1 MDLITSAREL
11 SKNFITL
18 IKKYKYM
25 SFATAW
31 ASTEHP
37 AFQNLLEYQEKIQH
51 STIGLHFYQTA
62 PEVLV
67 QLQHNKNVRFILQTD
82 GVFHPKLYLFWNTPT
97 DWALLSGS
105 ANFTNGAFNGN
116 NREAMLLTKG
126 ESVDFFQEIS
136 HFFKNDCFDKAVEIS
151 DKEQIERYRTLY
163 HQRQK
168 PIQTLSNRYLT
179 GNKHGEMGKSIL
191 STNILTYSWGK
202 YFKTIQQDKNHSF
215 KDRLTLLDYARKVF
229 QTDTNFRSIDLEIR
243 KLISGLPNNARTGK
257 NLDYGWFGSTKS
269 NGNFSRKINTDNPK
283 IAQSIDSIP
292 LIGEVSKHD
301 FLEYNK
307 VFRQAGFNNP
317 IGVATRLLTMKRP
330 DLFFCFN
337 GANKEKI
344 CAELGL
350 PKNLNAER
358 YWDEI
363 LLHIYDTA
371 WFNSSR
377 PQNTIEQQAWNGR
390 VALIDCIYYEPKK
403 S

>member
-1 MDLITSAREL
+1 MELVTNTKKL
-11 SKNFITL
+11 SKTFINLTKQYRY
-18 IKKYKYM
+18 I

-31 ASTEHP
+31 ASTGHE
-37 AFQNLLEYQEKIQH
+37 AFRVLLEYQEKIQH
-51 STIGLHFYQTA
+51 STIGLHFYQTD

-67 QLQHNKNVRFILQTD
+67 QLQHNKNVRFILQID

-105 ANFTNGAFNGN
+105 ANFTNGAFNGKN
-116 NREAMLLTKG
+116 QETMLLTKG
-126 ESVDFFQEIS
+126 ESADFFQEIS
-136 HFFKNDCFDKAVEIS
+136 RFLKNDCFDNAVEIG
-151 DKEQIERYRTLY
+151 DEQIEHYRTLY

-168 PIQTLSNRYLT
+168 HIHTLSNHYPT
-179 GNKHGEMGKSIL
+179 GNKHSEMGKSIL
-191 STNILTYSWGK
+191 STNILTYSWDK
-202 YFKTIQQDKNHSF
+202 YFKIIQQDKNQSF
-215 KDRLTLLDYARKVF
+215 KDRLDLLGYVKEFF
-229 QTDTNFRSIDLEIR
+229 QNNANFLSIDSEVR
-243 KLISGLPNNARTGK
+243 KLISGLFNNARASQE
-257 NLDYGWFGSTKS
+257 LDYGLFGSTNS
-269 NGNFSRKINTDNPK
+269 NGNFHEKINDGNPR
-283 IAQSIDSIP
+283 IAQAIDLIP
-292 LIGEVSKHD
+292 LIGSVSKHD
-301 FLEYNK
+301 FLEYNRI
-307 VFRQAGFNNP
+307 FQQAGYKNP

-363 LLHIYDTA
+363 LLRIYDTA

-377 PQNTIEQQAWNGR
+377 PQDTIEQKAWDGR

-403 S
+403 N

>member
-1 MDLITSAREL
+1 MELVTDTKKL
-11 SKNFITL
+11 SKTFINLT
-18 IKKYKYM
+18 KKYRYI

-31 ASTEHP
+31 ASTGHE
-37 AFQNLLEYQEKIQH
+37 AFRLLLEYQEKIQH
-51 STIGLHFYQTA
+51 STIGLHFYQTD

-67 QLQHNKNVRFILQTD
+67 QLQHNKNVRFISQMD

-105 ANFTNGAFNGN
+105 ANFTNGAFNGKN
-116 NREAMLLTKG
+116 QETMLLTKG
-126 ESVDFFQEIS
+126 ESTDFFQEIS
-136 HFFKNDCFDKAVEIS
+136 RFLKNDCFDNAVEIG
-151 DKEQIERYRTLY
+151 DEQIEHYRTLY

-168 PIQTLSNRYLT
+168 PLQTLSNRYLA
-179 GNKHGEMGKSIL
+179 GNKHSEMGKSIL
-191 STNILTYSWGK
+191 STNILTYSWEK

-215 KDRLTLLDYARKVF
+215 KDRLDLLDYVKEFF
-229 QTDTNFRSIDLEIR
+229 QNNANFLSIDSEVR
-243 KLISGLPNNARTGK
+243 KLISGLFNNARASQE
-257 NLDYGWFGSTKS
+257 LDYGLFGSTNS
-269 NGNFSRKINTDNPK
+269 NGNFHEKINDGNPR
-283 IAQSIDSIP
+283 IAQAIDLIP
-292 LIGEVSKHD
+292 PIGAVSKHD
-301 FLEYNK
+301 FLEYNRI
-307 VFRQAGFNNP
+307 FQQAGYKNP

-363 LLHIYDTA
+363 LLRIYDTA

-377 PQNTIEQQAWNGR
+377 PQDTIEQKAWDGR

-403 S
+403 N

>member
-1 MDLITSAREL
+1 MELVTDTKKL
-11 SKNFITL
+11 SKTFINLT
-18 IKKYKYM
+18 KKYRYI

-31 ASTEHP
+31 ASTGHE
-37 AFQNLLEYQEKIQH
+37 AFRLLLEYQEKIQH
-51 STIGLHFYQTA
+51 STIGLHFYQTD

-67 QLQHNKNVRFILQTD
+67 QLQHNKNVRFISQMD

-105 ANFTNGAFNGN
+105 ANFTNGAFNGKN
-116 NREAMLLTKG
+116 QETMLLTKG
-126 ESVDFFQEIS
+126 ESTDFFQEIS
-136 HFFKNDCFDKAVEIS
+136 RFLKNDCFDNAVEIG
-151 DKEQIERYRTLY
+151 DEQIEHYRTLY

-168 PIQTLSNRYLT
+168 HIHTLSNYYPT
-179 GNKHGEMGKSIL
+179 GNKHSEMGKSIL
-191 STNILTYSWGK
+191 STNILTYSWDK
-202 YFKTIQQDKNHSF
+202 YFKIIQQDKNQSF
-215 KDRLTLLDYARKVF
+215 KDRLDLLDYVKEFF
-229 QTDTNFRSIDLEIR
+229 QNNANFLSIDSEFR
-243 KLISGLPNNARTGK
+243 KLISGLPNNARIGK
-257 NLDYGWFGSTKS
+257 NLDYSWFGSTKS
-269 NGNFSRKINTDNPK
+269 DRKFYEKINTGNPK
-283 IAQSIDSIP
+283 IAQAIDLIP
-292 LIGEVSKHD
+292 LIGEVSKHN
-301 FLEYNK
+301 FLEYNRI
-307 VFRQAGFNNP
+307 FQQAGYKNP

-363 LLHIYDTA
+363 LLRIYDTA

-377 PQNTIEQQAWNGR
+377 PQDKIEQKAWDGR

-403 S
+403 N

>member
-1 MDLITSAREL
+1 MDLITSTREL

-18 IKKYKYM
+18 LKQYKYM

-37 AFQNLLEYQEKIQH
+37 AFQNLLKYKDKIRH
-51 STIGLHFYQTA
+51 STIGLHFYQTD
-62 PEVLV
+62 PEVLA

-97 DWALLSGS
+97 DWVLLSGS

-116 NREAMLLTKG
+116 NRETMLLIKG
-126 ESVDFFQEIS
+126 ESADFFQEIS
-136 HFFKNDCFDKAVEIS
+136 RFLKNDCFDKAVEIN
-151 DKEQIERYRTLY
+151 DKKQIEHYRTLY

-168 PIQTLSNRYLT
+168 SIQTLSNRYPT
-179 GNKHGEMGKSIL
+179 GNKHSEMGKSIL
-191 STNILTYSWGK
+191 STNILTYSWEK

-215 KDRLTLLDYARKVF
+215 KDRLDLLAYVKKVF
-229 QTDTNFRSIDLEIR
+229 QDNAKFLSIDSEIR

-269 NGNFSRKINTDNPK
+269 NGNFSRKINTGNPK
-283 IAQSIDSIP
+283 IAQAIDLIP
-292 LIGEVSKHD
+292 LTGDVSKHD

-344 CAELGL
+344 CAELDL

-363 LLHIYDTA
+363 LLRIYDTA

-377 PQNTIEQQAWNGR
+377 PQNTIKQQAWDGR
-390 VALIDCIYYEPKK
+390 VALIDCIYYEPNKN
-403 S
+403 

>member
-51 STIGLHFYQTA
+51 STIGLHFYQTD
-62 PEVLV
+62 PEVLA
-67 QLQHNKNVRFILQTD
+67 QLQHNKNARFILQTN

-97 DWALLSGS
+97 DWVLLSGS

-116 NREAMLLTKG
+116 NRETMLLIKG
-126 ESVDFFQEIS
+126 ESANFFQEIS
-136 HFFKNDCFDKAVEIS
+136 RFLKNDCFDNAVEIGE
-151 DKEQIERYRTLY
+151 EQIEHYRTLY

-168 PIQTLSNRYLT
+168 PLQTLSNRYLA
-179 GNKHGEMGKSIL
+179 GNKHSEMGKSIL
-191 STNILTYSWGK
+191 STNILTYSWEK

-215 KDRLTLLDYARKVF
+215 KDRLDLLAYVKKVF
-229 QTDTNFRSIDLEIR
+229 QDNAKFLSIDSEIR

-269 NGNFSRKINTDNPK
+269 NGNFSRKINTGNPK
-283 IAQSIDSIP
+283 IAQAIDLIP
-292 LIGEVSKHD
+292 LTGDVSKHD

-344 CAELGL
+344 CAELDL

-363 LLHIYDTA
+363 LLRIYDTA

-377 PQNTIEQQAWNGR
+377 PQNTIKQQAWDGR
-390 VALIDCIYYEPKK
+390 VALIDCIYYEPNKN
-403 S
+403 

>member
-1 MDLITSAREL
+1 MELVTDTKKL
-11 SKNFITL
+11 SKTFINLTKQYRY
-18 IKKYKYM
+18 I

-31 ASTEHP
+31 ASTRHD
-37 AFQNLLEYQEKIQH
+37 AFRVLLEYQEKIQH
-51 STIGLHFYQTA
+51 STIGLHFYQTD
-62 PEVLV
+62 PEVLA
-67 QLQHNKNVRFILQTD
+67 QLQHNKNARFILQTN

-105 ANFTNGAFNGN
+105 ANFTNGAFNGKN
-116 NREAMLLTKG
+116 QETMLLTKG
-126 ESVDFFQEIS
+126 ESTDFFQEIS
-136 HFFKNDCFDKAVEIS
+136 RFLKNDCFDNAVEIG
-151 DKEQIERYRTLY
+151 DEQIEHYRTLY

-168 PIQTLSNRYLT
+168 HIHTLSIRYLA
-179 GNKHGEMGKSIL
+179 GNKHSEMGKSIL
-191 STNILTYSWGK
+191 STNILTYSWEK

-215 KDRLTLLDYARKVF
+215 KDRLDLLDYVKEFF
-229 QTDTNFRSIDLEIR
+229 QNNANFLSIDSEVR
-243 KLISGLPNNARTGK
+243 KLISGLFNNARASQE
-257 NLDYGWFGSTKS
+257 LDYGLFGSTNS
-269 NGNFSRKINTDNPK
+269 NGNFHEKINDGNPR
-283 IAQSIDSIP
+283 IAQAIDLIP
-292 LIGEVSKHD
+292 PIGAVSKHD
-301 FLEYNK
+301 FLEYNRI
-307 VFRQAGFNNP
+307 FQQAGYKNP

-363 LLHIYDTA
+363 LLRIYDTA

-377 PQNTIEQQAWNGR
+377 PQDKIEQKAWDGR

-403 S
+403 N

>member
-1 MDLITSAREL
+1 MELVTDTKKL
-11 SKNFITL
+11 SKTFINLT
-18 IKKYKYM
+18 KKYRYI

-31 ASTEHP
+31 ASTGHE
-37 AFQNLLEYQEKIQH
+37 AFRLLLEYQEKIQH
-51 STIGLHFYQTA
+51 STIGLHFYQTD
-62 PEVLV
+62 PEVLA
-67 QLQHNKNVRFILQTD
+67 QLQHNKNVRFISQMD

-105 ANFTNGAFNGN
+105 ANFTNGAFNGKN
-116 NREAMLLTKG
+116 QETMLLIKG
-126 ESVDFFQEIS
+126 ESADFFQEIS
-136 HFFKNDCFDKAVEIS
+136 RFLKNDCFDNAVEIG
-151 DKEQIERYRTLY
+151 DEQIERYRILY

-168 PIQTLSNRYLT
+168 PLQTLSNRYLA
-179 GNKHGEMGKSIL
+179 GNKHSEMGKSIL
-191 STNILTYSWGK
+191 STNILTYSWEK

-215 KDRLTLLDYARKVF
+215 KDRLDLLDYVKEFF
-229 QTDTNFRSIDLEIR
+229 QNNANFLSIDSEVR
-243 KLISGLPNNARTGK
+243 KLISGLFNNARASQE
-257 NLDYGWFGSTKS
+257 LDYGLFGSTNS
-269 NGNFSRKINTDNPK
+269 NGNFHEKINDGNPR
-283 IAQSIDSIP
+283 IAQAIDLIP
-292 LIGEVSKHD
+292 PIGAVSKHD
-301 FLEYNK
+301 FLEYNRI
-307 VFRQAGFNNP
+307 FQQAGYKNP

-363 LLHIYDTA
+363 LLRIYDTA

-377 PQNTIEQQAWNGR
+377 PQDTIEQKAWDGR

-403 S
+403 N

>member
-51 STIGLHFYQTA
+51 STIGLHFYQTD
-62 PEVLV
+62 PEVLA
-67 QLQHNKNVRFILQTD
+67 QLQHNKNARFILQTN

-97 DWALLSGS
+97 DWVLLSGS

-116 NREAMLLTKG
+116 NRETMLLIKG
-126 ESVDFFQEIS
+126 ESANFFQEIS
-136 HFFKNDCFDKAVEIS
+136 RFLKNDCFDNAVEIG
-151 DKEQIERYRTLY
+151 DEQIEHYRTLY

-168 PIQTLSNRYLT
+168 PLQTLSNRYLA
-179 GNKHGEMGKSIL
+179 GNKHSEMGKSIL
-191 STNILTYSWGK
+191 STNILTYSWEK

-215 KDRLTLLDYARKVF
+215 KDRLDLLAYVKKVF
-229 QTDTNFRSIDLEIR
+229 QDNAKFLSIDSEIR

-269 NGNFSRKINTDNPK
+269 NGNFSRKINTGNPK
-283 IAQSIDSIP
+283 IAQAIDLIP
-292 LIGEVSKHD
+292 LTGDVSKHD

-344 CAELGL
+344 CAELDL

-363 LLHIYDTA
+363 LLRIYDTA

-377 PQNTIEQQAWNGR
+377 PQDKIEQKAWDGR
-390 VALIDCIYYEPKK
+390 VALIDCIYYEPNKN
-403 S
+403 

>member
-1 MDLITSAREL
+1 MELVTDTKKL
-11 SKNFITL
+11 SKTFINLTKQYRY
-18 IKKYKYM
+18 I

-31 ASTEHP
+31 ASTRHD
-37 AFQNLLEYQEKIQH
+37 AFRVLLEYQEKIQH
-51 STIGLHFYQTA
+51 STIGLHFYQTD
-62 PEVLV
+62 PEVLA
-67 QLQHNKNVRFILQTD
+67 QLQHNKNARFILQTN

-105 ANFTNGAFNGN
+105 ANFTNGAFNGKN
-116 NREAMLLTKG
+116 QETMLLTKG
-126 ESVDFFQEIS
+126 ESADFFQEIS
-136 HFFKNDCFDKAVEIS
+136 RFLKNDCFDNAVEIG
-151 DKEQIERYRTLY
+151 DEQIEHYRTLY

-168 PIQTLSNRYLT
+168 HIHTLSNYYPT
-179 GNKHGEMGKSIL
+179 GNKHSEMGKSIL
-191 STNILTYSWGK
+191 STNILTYSWDK
-202 YFKTIQQDKNHSF
+202 YFKIIQQDKNQLF
-215 KDRLTLLDYARKVF
+215 KDRLDLLDYVKEFF
-229 QTDTNFRSIDLEIR
+229 QNNANFLSIDSENR
-243 KLISGLPNNARTGK
+243 KLISGLPNNAKGSQE
-257 NLDYGWFGSTKS
+257 LDYGLFGSTKS
-269 NGNFSRKINTDNPK
+269 DRKFYKKINTGNPK
-283 IAQSIDSIP
+283 IAQAIDLIP
-292 LIGEVSKHD
+292 LIGEVIKHD
-301 FLEYNK
+301 FLEYNRI
-307 VFRQAGFNNP
+307 FQQAGYKNP

>member
-1 MDLITSAREL
+1 MELVTNTKKL
-11 SKNFITL
+11 SKTFINLTKQYRY
-18 IKKYKYM
+18 I

-31 ASTEHP
+31 ASTRHD
-37 AFQNLLEYQEKIQH
+37 AFRVLLEYQEKIQH
-51 STIGLHFYQTA
+51 STIGLHFYQTD

-67 QLQHNKNVRFILQTD
+67 QLQHNKNVRFILQID

-105 ANFTNGAFNGN
+105 ANFTNGAFNGKN
-116 NREAMLLTKG
+116 QETMLLTKG
-126 ESVDFFQEIS
+126 ESADFFQEIS
-136 HFFKNDCFDKAVEIS
+136 RFLKNDCFDNAVEIG
-151 DKEQIERYRTLY
+151 DEQIEHYRTLY

-168 PIQTLSNRYLT
+168 HIHTLSNHYPT
-179 GNKHGEMGKSIL
+179 GNKHSEMGKSIL
-191 STNILTYSWGK
+191 STNILTYSWDK
-202 YFKTIQQDKNHSF
+202 YFKIIQQDKNQSF
-215 KDRLTLLDYARKVF
+215 KDRLDLLGYVKEFF
-229 QTDTNFRSIDLEIR
+229 QNNANFLSIDSEVR
-243 KLISGLPNNARTGK
+243 KLISGLFNNARASQE
-257 NLDYGWFGSTKS
+257 LDYGLFGSTNS
-269 NGNFSRKINTDNPK
+269 NGNFHEKINDGNPR
-283 IAQSIDSIP
+283 IAQAIDLIP
-292 LIGEVSKHD
+292 LIGSVSKHD
-301 FLEYNK
+301 FLEYNRI
-307 VFRQAGFNNP
+307 FQQAGYKNP

-363 LLHIYDTA
+363 LLRIYDTA

-377 PQNTIEQQAWNGR
+377 PQDTIEQKAWDGR

-403 S
+403 N

>member
-51 STIGLHFYQTA
+51 STIGLHFYQTD
-62 PEVLV
+62 PEVLA
-67 QLQHNKNVRFILQTD
+67 QLQHNKNARFILQTN

-97 DWALLSGS
+97 DWVLLSGS

-116 NREAMLLTKG
+116 NRETMLLIKG
-126 ESVDFFQEIS
+126 ESANFFQEIS
-136 HFFKNDCFDKAVEIS
+136 RFLKNDCFDNAVEIG
-151 DKEQIERYRTLY
+151 DEQIEHYRTLY

-168 PIQTLSNRYLT
+168 PLQTLSNRYLA
-179 GNKHGEMGKSIL
+179 GNKHSEMGKSIL
-191 STNILTYSWGK
+191 STNILTYSWEK

-215 KDRLTLLDYARKVF
+215 KDRLDLLAYVKKVF
-229 QTDTNFRSIDLEIR
+229 QDNAKFLSIDSEIR

-269 NGNFSRKINTDNPK
+269 NGNFSRKINTGNPK
-283 IAQSIDSIP
+283 IAQAIDLIP
-292 LIGEVSKHD
+292 LTGDVSKHD

-317 IGVATRLLTMKRP
+317 IGVATRLLIMKRP

-344 CAELGL
+344 CAELDL

-363 LLHIYDTA
+363 LLRIYDTA

-377 PQNTIEQQAWNGR
+377 PQNTIKQQAWDGR
-390 VALIDCIYYEPKK
+390 VALIDCIYYEPNKN
-403 S
+403 

>member
-1 MDLITSAREL
+1 MELVTDTKKL
-11 SKNFITL
+11 SKTFINLTKQYRY
-18 IKKYKYM
+18 I

-31 ASTEHP
+31 ASTRHD
-37 AFQNLLEYQEKIQH
+37 AFRVLLEYQEKIQH
-51 STIGLHFYQTA
+51 STIGLHFYQTD
-62 PEVLV
+62 PEVLA
-67 QLQHNKNVRFILQTD
+67 QLQHNKNVRFISQMD

-105 ANFTNGAFNGN
+105 ANFTNGAFNGKN
-116 NREAMLLTKG
+116 QETMLLTKG
-126 ESVDFFQEIS
+126 ESTDFFQEIS
-136 HFFKNDCFDKAVEIS
+136 RFLKNDCFDNAVEIG
-151 DKEQIERYRTLY
+151 DEQIEHYRTLY

-168 PIQTLSNRYLT
+168 PLQTLSNRYLA
-179 GNKHGEMGKSIL
+179 GNKHSEMGKSIL
-191 STNILTYSWGK
+191 STNILTYSWEK

-215 KDRLTLLDYARKVF
+215 KDRLDLLDYVKEFF
-229 QTDTNFRSIDLEIR
+229 QNNANFLSIDSEVR
-243 KLISGLPNNARTGK
+243 KLISGLFNNARASQE
-257 NLDYGWFGSTKS
+257 LDYGLFGSTNS
-269 NGNFSRKINTDNPK
+269 NGNFHEKINDGNPR
-283 IAQSIDSIP
+283 IAQAIDLIP
-292 LIGEVSKHD
+292 PIGAVSKHD
-301 FLEYNK
+301 FLEYNRI
-307 VFRQAGFNNP
+307 FQQAGYKNP

-363 LLHIYDTA
+363 LLRIYDTA

-377 PQNTIEQQAWNGR
+377 PQDTIEQKAWDGR

-403 S
+403 N

>member
-51 STIGLHFYQTA
+51 STIGLHFYQTD
-62 PEVLV
+62 PEVLA
-67 QLQHNKNVRFILQTD
+67 QLQHNKNARFILQTN

-97 DWALLSGS
+97 DWVLLSGS

-116 NREAMLLTKG
+116 NRETMLLIKG
-126 ESVDFFQEIS
+126 ESANFFQEIS
-136 HFFKNDCFDKAVEIS
+136 RFLKNDCFDNAVEIG
-151 DKEQIERYRTLY
+151 DEQIEHYRTLY

-168 PIQTLSNRYLT
+168 PLQTLSNRYLA
-179 GNKHGEMGKSIL
+179 GNKHSEMGKSIL
-191 STNILTYSWGK
+191 STNILTYSWEK

-215 KDRLTLLDYARKVF
+215 KDRLDLLAYVKKVF
-229 QTDTNFRSIDLEIR
+229 QDNAKFLSIDSEIR

-269 NGNFSRKINTDNPK
+269 NGNFSRKINTGNPK
-283 IAQSIDSIP
+283 IAQAIDLIP
-292 LIGEVSKHD
+292 LTGDVSKHD

-344 CAELGL
+344 CAELDL

-363 LLHIYDTA
+363 LLRIYDTA

-377 PQNTIEQQAWNGR
+377 PQNTIKQQAWDGR
-390 VALIDCIYYEPKK
+390 VALIDCIYYEPNKN
-403 S
+403 

>member
-1 MDLITSAREL
+1 MELVTDTKKL
-11 SKNFITL
+11 SKTFINLT
-18 IKKYKYM
+18 KKYRYI

-31 ASTEHP
+31 ASTGHE
-37 AFQNLLEYQEKIQH
+37 AFRLLLEYQEKIQH
-51 STIGLHFYQTA
+51 STIGLHFYQTD

-67 QLQHNKNVRFILQTD
+67 QLQHNKNVRFISQMD

-105 ANFTNGAFNGN
+105 ANFTNGAFNGKN
-116 NREAMLLTKG
+116 QETMLLTKG
-126 ESVDFFQEIS
+126 ESTDFFQEIS
-136 HFFKNDCFDKAVEIS
+136 RFLKNDCFDNAVEIG
-151 DKEQIERYRTLY
+151 DEQIEHYRTLY

-168 PIQTLSNRYLT
+168 HIHTLSNRYLA
-179 GNKHGEMGKSIL
+179 GNKHSEMGKSIL
-191 STNILTYSWGK
+191 STNILTYSWEK

-215 KDRLTLLDYARKVF
+215 KDRLDLLDYVKEFF
-229 QTDTNFRSIDLEIR
+229 QNNANFLSIDSEVR
-243 KLISGLPNNARTGK
+243 KLISGLFNNARASQE
-257 NLDYGWFGSTKS
+257 LDYGLFGSTNS
-269 NGNFSRKINTDNPK
+269 NGNFHEKINDGNPR
-283 IAQSIDSIP
+283 IAQAIDLIP
-292 LIGEVSKHD
+292 PIGAVSKHD
-301 FLEYNK
+301 FLEYNRI
-307 VFRQAGFNNP
+307 FQQAGYKNP

-363 LLHIYDTA
+363 LLRIYDTA

-377 PQNTIEQQAWNGR
+377 PQDKIEQKAWDGR

-403 S
+403 N

>member
-1 MDLITSAREL
+1 MELVTDTKKL
-11 SKNFITL
+11 SKTFINLT
-18 IKKYKYM
+18 KKYRYI

-31 ASTEHP
+31 ASTGHE
-37 AFQNLLEYQEKIQH
+37 AFRLLLEYQEKIQH
-51 STIGLHFYQTA
+51 STIGLHFYQTD

-67 QLQHNKNVRFILQTD
+67 QLQHNKNVRFILQTN

-97 DWALLSGS
+97 DWVLLSGS

-116 NREAMLLTKG
+116 NRETMLLIKG
-126 ESVDFFQEIS
+126 ESADFFQEIYR
-136 HFFKNDCFDKAVEIS
+136 FLKNDCFDNAVEIG
-151 DKEQIERYRTLY
+151 DEQIEHYRTLY

-168 PIQTLSNRYLT
+168 PLQTLSNRYLA
-179 GNKHGEMGKSIL
+179 GNKHSEMGKSIL
-191 STNILTYSWGK
+191 STNILTYSWEK

-215 KDRLTLLDYARKVF
+215 KDRLDLLDYVKEFF
-229 QTDTNFRSIDLEIR
+229 QNNANFLSIDSEVR
-243 KLISGLPNNARTGK
+243 KLISGLFNNARASQE
-257 NLDYGWFGSTKS
+257 LDYGLFGSTNS
-269 NGNFSRKINTDNPK
+269 NGNFHEKINDGNPR
-283 IAQSIDSIP
+283 IAQAIDLIP
-292 LIGEVSKHD
+292 PIGAVSKHD
-301 FLEYNK
+301 FLEYNRI
-307 VFRQAGFNNP
+307 FQQAGYKNP

-350 PKNLNAER
+350 PKNLDAER

-363 LLHIYDTA
+363 LLRIYDTA

-377 PQNTIEQQAWNGR
+377 PQDTIEQKAWDGR

-403 S
+403 N

>member
-1 MDLITSAREL
+1 MELVTDTKKL
-11 SKNFITL
+11 SKTFINLT
-18 IKKYKYM
+18 KKYRYI

-31 ASTEHP
+31 ASTGHE
-37 AFQNLLEYQEKIQH
+37 AFRLLLEYQEKIQH
-51 STIGLHFYQTA
+51 STIGLHFYQTD
-62 PEVLV
+62 PEVLA
-67 QLQHNKNVRFILQTD
+67 QLQHNKNARFILQTN

-105 ANFTNGAFNGN
+105 ANFTNGAFNGKN
-116 NREAMLLTKG
+116 QETMLLTKG
-126 ESVDFFQEIS
+126 ESTDFFQEIS
-136 HFFKNDCFDKAVEIS
+136 RFLKNDCFDNAVEIG
-151 DKEQIERYRTLY
+151 DEQIEHYRTLY

-168 PIQTLSNRYLT
+168 HIHTLSNYYPT
-179 GNKHGEMGKSIL
+179 GNKHSEMGKSIL
-191 STNILTYSWGK
+191 STNILTYSWDK
-202 YFKTIQQDKNHSF
+202 YFKIIQQDKNQSF
-215 KDRLTLLDYARKVF
+215 KDRLDLLDYVKEFF
-229 QTDTNFRSIDLEIR
+229 QNNANFLSIDSEFR
-243 KLISGLPNNARTGK
+243 KLISGLPNNARIGK
-257 NLDYGWFGSTKS
+257 NLDYSWFGSTKS
-269 NGNFSRKINTDNPK
+269 DRKFYEKINTGNPK
-283 IAQSIDSIP
+283 IAQAIDLIP

-301 FLEYNK
+301 FLEYNRI
-307 VFRQAGFNNP
+307 FQQAGYKNP

-363 LLHIYDTA
+363 LLRIYDTA

-377 PQNTIEQQAWNGR
+377 PQDKIEQKAWDGR

-403 S
+403 N

>member
-1 MDLITSAREL
+1 
-11 SKNFITL
+11 
-18 IKKYKYM
+18 M

-51 STIGLHFYQTA
+51 STIGLHFYQTD
-62 PEVLV
+62 PEVLA
-67 QLQHNKNVRFILQTD
+67 QLQHNKNARFILQTN

-97 DWALLSGS
+97 DWVLLSGS

-116 NREAMLLTKG
+116 NRETMLLIKG
-126 ESVDFFQEIS
+126 ESANFFQEIS
-136 HFFKNDCFDKAVEIS
+136 RFLKNDCFDNAVEIG
-151 DKEQIERYRTLY
+151 DEQIEHYRTLY

-168 PIQTLSNRYLT
+168 PLQTLSNRYLA
-179 GNKHGEMGKSIL
+179 GNKHSEMGKSIL
-191 STNILTYSWGK
+191 STNILTYSWEK

-215 KDRLTLLDYARKVF
+215 KDRLDLLAYVKKVF
-229 QTDTNFRSIDLEIR
+229 QDNAKFLSIDSEIR

-269 NGNFSRKINTDNPK
+269 NGNFSRKINTGNPK
-283 IAQSIDSIP
+283 IAQAIDLIP
-292 LIGEVSKHD
+292 LTGDVSKHD

-344 CAELGL
+344 CAELDL

-363 LLHIYDTA
+363 LLRIYDTA

-377 PQNTIEQQAWNGR
+377 PQNTIKQQAWDGR
-390 VALIDCIYYEPKK
+390 VALIDCIYYEPNKN
-403 S
+403 

>member
-1 MDLITSAREL
+1 MELVTDTKKL
-11 SKNFITL
+11 SKTFINLT
-18 IKKYKYM
+18 KKYRYI

-31 ASTEHP
+31 ASTGHE
-37 AFQNLLEYQEKIQH
+37 AFRLLLEYQEKIQH
-51 STIGLHFYQTA
+51 STIGLHFYQTD

-67 QLQHNKNVRFILQTD
+67 QLQHNKNVRFISQMD

-105 ANFTNGAFNGN
+105 ANFTNGAFNGKN
-116 NREAMLLTKG
+116 QETMLLTKG
-126 ESVDFFQEIS
+126 ESTDFFQEIS
-136 HFFKNDCFDKAVEIS
+136 RFLKNDCFDNAVEIG
-151 DKEQIERYRTLY
+151 DEQIEHYRTLY
-163 HQRQK
+163 NQRQK
-168 PIQTLSNRYLT
+168 PLQTLSNRYLA
-179 GNKHGEMGKSIL
+179 GNKHSEMGKSIL
-191 STNILTYSWGK
+191 STNILTYSWEK

-215 KDRLTLLDYARKVF
+215 KDRLDLLDYVKEFF
-229 QTDTNFRSIDLEIR
+229 QNNANFLSIDSEVR
-243 KLISGLPNNARTGK
+243 KLISGLFNNARASQE
-257 NLDYGWFGSTKS
+257 LDYGLFGSTNS
-269 NGNFSRKINTDNPK
+269 NGNFHEKINDGNPR
-283 IAQSIDSIP
+283 IAQAIDLIP
-292 LIGEVSKHD
+292 PIGAVSKHD
-301 FLEYNK
+301 FLEYNRI
-307 VFRQAGFNNP
+307 FQQAGYKNP

-363 LLHIYDTA
+363 LLRIYDTA

-377 PQNTIEQQAWNGR
+377 PQDTIEQKAWDGR

-403 S
+403 N

>member
-126 ESVDFFQEIS
+126 ESVDFFPRNFP
-136 HFFKNDCFDKAVEIS
+136 FF
-151 DKEQIERYRTLY
+151 
-163 HQRQK
+163 
-168 PIQTLSNRYLT
+168 
-179 GNKHGEMGKSIL
+179 
-191 STNILTYSWGK
+191 
-202 YFKTIQQDKNHSF
+202 
-215 KDRLTLLDYARKVF
+215 
-229 QTDTNFRSIDLEIR
+229 
-243 KLISGLPNNARTGK
+243 
-257 NLDYGWFGSTKS
+257 
-269 NGNFSRKINTDNPK
+269 
-283 IAQSIDSIP
+283 
-292 LIGEVSKHD
+292 
-301 FLEYNK
+301 
-307 VFRQAGFNNP
+307 
-317 IGVATRLLTMKRP
+317 
-330 DLFFCFN
+330 
-337 GANKEKI
+337 
-344 CAELGL
+344 
-350 PKNLNAER
+350 
-358 YWDEI
+358 
-363 LLHIYDTA
+363 
-371 WFNSSR
+371 
-377 PQNTIEQQAWNGR
+377 
-390 VALIDCIYYEPKK
+390 
-403 S
+403 

>member
-1 MDLITSAREL
+1 MELVTDTKKL
-11 SKNFITL
+11 SKTFINLT
-18 IKKYKYM
+18 KKYRYI

-31 ASTEHP
+31 ASTGHG
-37 AFQNLLEYQEKIQH
+37 AFRLLIEYQEKIQH
-51 STIGLHFYQTA
+51 STIGLHFYQTD
-62 PEVLV
+62 PEVLA
-67 QLQHNKNVRFILQTD
+67 QLQHNKNVRFISQMD

-105 ANFTNGAFNGN
+105 ANFTNGAFNGK
-116 NREAMLLTKG
+116 NRETMLLTKG
-126 ESVDFFQEIS
+126 ESADFFQEIS
-136 HFFKNDCFDKAVEIS
+136 HFLKNDCFDNAVEIG
-151 DKEQIERYRTLY
+151 DEQIEHYRTLY

-168 PIQTLSNRYLT
+168 HIHTLSNHYPT
-179 GNKHGEMGKSIL
+179 GNKHSEMSKSIL
-191 STNILTYSWGK
+191 STNILTYSWDK
-202 YFKTIQQDKNHSF
+202 YFKIIQQDKNQSF
-215 KDRLTLLDYARKVF
+215 KDRLDLLDYVKEFF
-229 QTDTNFRSIDLEIR
+229 QNNANFLSIDSEVR
-243 KLISGLPNNARTGK
+243 KLISGLFNNARASQE
-257 NLDYGWFGSTKS
+257 LDYGLFGSTNS
-269 NGNFSRKINTDNPK
+269 NGNFHEKINDGNPR
-283 IAQSIDSIP
+283 IAQAIDLIP
-292 LIGEVSKHD
+292 PIGAVSKHD
-301 FLEYNK
+301 FLEYNRIFQK
-307 VFRQAGFNNP
+307 AGYKNP

-363 LLHIYDTA
+363 LLRIYDTA

>member
-1 MDLITSAREL
+1 MELVTDTKKL
-11 SKNFITL
+11 SKTFINLT
-18 IKKYKYM
+18 KKYRYI

-31 ASTEHP
+31 ASTGHE
-37 AFQNLLEYQEKIQH
+37 AFRLLLEYQEKIQH
-51 STIGLHFYQTA
+51 STIGLHFYQTD

-67 QLQHNKNVRFILQTD
+67 QLQHNKNVRFISQMD

-105 ANFTNGAFNGN
+105 ANFTNGAFNGKN
-116 NREAMLLTKG
+116 QETMLLTKG
-126 ESVDFFQEIS
+126 ESTDFFQEIS
-136 HFFKNDCFDKAVEIS
+136 RFLKNDCFDNAVEIG
-151 DKEQIERYRTLY
+151 DEQIEHYRTLY
-163 HQRQK
+163 NQRQK
-168 PIQTLSNRYLT
+168 PLQTLSNRYLA
-179 GNKHGEMGKSIL
+179 GNKHSEMGKSIL
-191 STNILTYSWGK
+191 STNILTYSWEK

-215 KDRLTLLDYARKVF
+215 KDRLDLLDYVKEFF
-229 QTDTNFRSIDLEIR
+229 QNNANFLSIDSEVR
-243 KLISGLPNNARTGK
+243 KLISGLFNNARASQE
-257 NLDYGWFGSTKS
+257 LDYGLFGSTNS
-269 NGNFSRKINTDNPK
+269 NGNFHEKINDGNPR
-283 IAQSIDSIP
+283 IAQAIDLIP
-292 LIGEVSKHD
+292 PIGAVSKHD
-301 FLEYNK
+301 FLEYNRI
-307 VFRQAGFNNP
+307 FQQAGYKNP

-363 LLHIYDTA
+363 LLRIYDTA

-377 PQNTIEQQAWNGR
+377 PQDTIEQKAWDGR

>member
-1 MDLITSAREL
+1 MELVTDTKKL
-11 SKNFITL
+11 SKTFINLT
-18 IKKYKYM
+18 KKYRYI

-31 ASTEHP
+31 ASTGHE
-37 AFQNLLEYQEKIQH
+37 AFRLLLEYKEKIQH
-51 STIGLHFYQTA
+51 STIGLHFYQTD

-67 QLQHNKNVRFILQTD
+67 QLQHNKNVRFISQMD

-105 ANFTNGAFNGN
+105 ANFTNGAFNGKN
-116 NREAMLLTKG
+116 QETMLLTKG
-126 ESVDFFQEIS
+126 ESTDFFQEIS
-136 HFFKNDCFDKAVEIS
+136 RFLKNDCFDNAVEIG
-151 DKEQIERYRTLY
+151 DEQIEHYRTLY

-168 PIQTLSNRYLT
+168 PLQTLSNRYLA
-179 GNKHGEMGKSIL
+179 GNKHSEMGKSIL
-191 STNILTYSWGK
+191 STNILTYSWEK

-215 KDRLTLLDYARKVF
+215 KDRLDLLDYVKEFF
-229 QTDTNFRSIDLEIR
+229 QNNANFLSIDSEVR
-243 KLISGLPNNARTGK
+243 KLISGLFNNARASQE
-257 NLDYGWFGSTKS
+257 LDYGLFGSTNS
-269 NGNFSRKINTDNPK
+269 NGNFHEKINDGNPR
-283 IAQSIDSIP
+283 IAQAIDLIP
-292 LIGEVSKHD
+292 PIGAVSKHD
-301 FLEYNK
+301 FLEYNRI
-307 VFRQAGFNNP
+307 FQQAGYKNP

-350 PKNLNAER
+350 PKNLDAER

-363 LLHIYDTA
+363 LLRIYDTA

-377 PQNTIEQQAWNGR
+377 PQDTIEQKAWDGR

-403 S
+403 N

>member
-1 MDLITSAREL
+1 MELVTDTKKL
-11 SKNFITL
+11 SKTFINLTKQYRY
-18 IKKYKYM
+18 I

-31 ASTEHP
+31 ASTRHD
-37 AFQNLLEYQEKIQH
+37 AFRVLLEYQEKIQH
-51 STIGLHFYQTA
+51 STIGLHFYQTD
-62 PEVLV
+62 PEVLA
-67 QLQHNKNVRFILQTD
+67 QLQHNKNVRFISQMD

-105 ANFTNGAFNGN
+105 ANFTNGAFNGKN
-116 NREAMLLTKG
+116 QETMLLTKG
-126 ESVDFFQEIS
+126 ESTDFFQEIS
-136 HFFKNDCFDKAVEIS
+136 RFLKNDCFDNAVEIG
-151 DKEQIERYRTLY
+151 DAQIEHYRTLY

-168 PIQTLSNRYLT
+168 HIHTLSNHYPT
-179 GNKHGEMGKSIL
+179 GNKHSEMDKSIL
-191 STNILTYSWGK
+191 STNILTYSWDK
-202 YFKTIQQDKNHSF
+202 YFKIIQQDKNQSF
-215 KDRLTLLDYARKVF
+215 KDRLDLLDYVKEFF
-229 QTDTNFRSIDLEIR
+229 QNNANFLSIDSEFR
-243 KLISGLPNNARTGK
+243 KLISGLPNNARIGK
-257 NLDYGWFGSTKS
+257 NLDYSWFGSTKS
-269 NGNFSRKINTDNPK
+269 DRKFYEKINTGNPK
-283 IAQSIDSIP
+283 IAQAIDLIP

-301 FLEYNK
+301 FLEYNRI
-307 VFRQAGFNNP
+307 FQQAGYKNP

-363 LLHIYDTA
+363 LLRIYDTA

-377 PQNTIEQQAWNGR
+377 PQDKIEQKAWDGR

-403 S
+403 N

>member
-51 STIGLHFYQTA
+51 STIGLHFYQTD
-62 PEVLV
+62 PEVLA
-67 QLQHNKNVRFILQTD
+67 QLQHNKNARFILQTN

-97 DWALLSGS
+97 DWVLLSGS

-116 NREAMLLTKG
+116 NRETMLLIKG
-126 ESVDFFQEIS
+126 ESADFFQEIS
-136 HFFKNDCFDKAVEIS
+136 CFLKNDCFDNAVEIG
-151 DKEQIERYRTLY
+151 DEQIERYRILY

-168 PIQTLSNRYLT
+168 PLQTLSNRYLT
-179 GNKHGEMGKSIL
+179 GNKHSEMGKSIL
-191 STNILTYSWGK
+191 STNILTYSWDK
-202 YFKTIQQDKNHSF
+202 YFKIIQQDKNQSF
-215 KDRLTLLDYARKVF
+215 KDRLDLLDYVKEFF
-229 QTDTNFRSIDLEIR
+229 QNNGNFLSIDSENR
-243 KLISGLPNNARTGK
+243 KLISGLPNNAKGSQE
-257 NLDYGWFGSTKS
+257 LDYGLFGSTKS
-269 NGNFSRKINTDNPK
+269 NGNFHKEINNGNPK
-283 IAQSIDSIP
+283 IIQAINLIP
-292 LIGEVSKHD
+292 LTGEISKSN
-301 FLEYNK
+301 FLEYDK
-307 VFRQAGFNNP
+307 IFRQAGFNNP

-344 CAELGL
+344 CAELDL

-363 LLHIYDTA
+363 LLRIYDTA

-377 PQNTIEQQAWNGR
+377 PQDTIEQKAWDGR

-403 S
+403 N